1 MNSEQQMILYK
12 SRCAMSSDIPIK
24 QNWLNQ
30 SIGLWYQSGG
40 DNILGLNFDHLNSDS
55 VVMELGA
62 YHGAWTKG
70 IYDKYKCT
78 VYAYEPVESCY
89 DKCAEVVGNCDKV
102 YLMDYGLSDKT
113 ETTTIYLDNDGSSMT
128 KVSDQT
134 STIEVVDVLEELE
147 EIGTDI
153 DLMHVNIEGKEY
165 SLLNHILDSGKMGT
179 IKTLLVQFH
188 YDRGREDYIDRQEI
202 QRKLT
207 DTHDIVFN
215 YEFVWERWDIRN
227 RY

>member
-1 MNSEQQMILYK
+1 
-12 SRCAMSSDIPIK
+12 
-24 QNWLNQ
+24 
-30 SIGLWYQSGG
+30 
-40 DNILGLNFDHLNSDS
+40 
-55 VVMELGA
+55 
-62 YHGAWTKG
+62 
-70 IYDKYKCT
+70 
-78 VYAYEPVESCY
+78 
-89 DKCAEVVGNCDKV
+89 
-102 YLMDYGLSDKT
+102 
-113 ETTTIYLDNDGSSMT
+113 MT